1 LDYDPANEGSEPMI
15 AFLML
20 AEAAAM
26 PMPAFLSGCWEQQRE
41 EGRWTEECWTDPRGG
56 LMIGSGRDGSGDTVR
71 HWEWMRIERGA
82 DGAVTFYGSPKGA
95 ATVGFKASEADDK
108 SITFLNPAHDYP
120 QRVRYVQTAA
130 GLDAE
135 VSLADGS
142 KAERWTYQ
150 RTAGSP
156 EK

>member
-56 LMIGSGRDGSGDTVR
+56 LMIGSGRDGSGD
-71 HWEWMRIERGA
+71 
-82 DGAVTFYGSPKGA
+82 
-95 ATVGFKASEADDK
+95 K